1 MTPSHNISP
10 KRKRLNSAQ
19 REALYDVE
27 KQKAINTGK
36 GEFPICKLCDLGILP
51 GQTWDENHN
60 KYLPHA
66 LGGLSDGIGHSK
78 CNRAHGALVATPQ
91 VAKFKRIVR
100 KHLDIHRTRTQIAGG
115 KSDRIKKKMDGTV
128 VLRATGERA

>member
-1 MTPSHNISP
+1 MMFRSP
-10 KRKRLNSAQ
+10 RRKRLNSAQ

-27 KQKAINTGK
+27 KNKAIASNL
-36 GEFPICKLCDLGILP
+36 GEFPICILCDLGILP

-66 LGGLSDGIGHSK
+66 IGGASDGISHSK
-78 CNRAHGALVATPQ
+78 CNRRHNNQIATPQ

-100 KHLDIHRTRTQIAGG
+100 KHLDIHRTRTPLPGG
-115 KSDRIKKKMDGTV
+115 KDSDRYRKLSGEV
-128 VLRATGERA
+128 VFRATGKRT